1 MTAQAKANS
10 AKRASTGGIATL
22 LRSGSY
28 SDIILAVGVVMIV
41 GLMILPLPLIVIDIL
56 VAVNIL
62 LAVGLLLLAIYV
74 PRPTAFSSF
83 PSVILLSTLFRLSL
97 SIAIT
102 RLILL
107 DADAGDIIETFGR
120 LVVGGNLI
128 VGIVVFLIITV
139 VQFIVIAKGSE
150 RVAEVAARFTLDAM
164 PGKQLSIDSDL
175 RAGLIDKDQA
185 REKRRMLELE
195 SQLHGSLDG
204 AMKFVKGDAI
214 AGIVILIVN
223 ILGGLAIGV
232 LQNDMALGEA
242 VHTYSILT
250 IGDGLVAQ
258 VPALLTS
265 ISAGL
270 IITRTAGTDEEGG
283 HLGNA
288 IGSQV
293 TAHPRVITI
302 GGIIALLLTLVPG
315 FPWPVF
321 LVLGIALLTKSL
333 INNLPR
339 NKAKDDAHE
348 ADGVLVTEPEP
359 IALLPPKPVVLQV
372 DTTLLQRIGE
382 QRLGGLIELISQAV
396 EQEYGVPIPRAGIQP
411 QKQALQLC
419 LLEAHG
425 ITLYAGN
432 PLIQNGNEATPRVPR
447 LVSPMINRARL
458 STEEVQICAILY
470 NALCRHLGLFMG
482 IQETSNLLNSWN
494 RDYPDLIKEML
505 RVVPPQKLTDVLRR
519 LLNENISIRNL
530 RDVFEAITDVGSREK
545 DVVMLTEQVR
555 MALKRHISHRFTNED
570 RSMQAILVHPELEE
584 SLRQAVRESGQ
595 QGAVT
600 LPPDALKLLQQQI
613 HDLVGEYGDKG
624 RSLVMLCSVDV
635 RRHLRRLLEEDH
647 HHLPVLSF
655 QELAGDI
662 QVEPIGRIGAEA

>member
-1 MTAQAKANS
+1 MTAQPEHKASPGGLS
-10 AKRASTGGIATL
+10 AVL
-22 LRSGSY
+22 SGAGRY
-28 SDIILAVGVVMIV
+28 SDIILAMGVVMIV
-41 GLMILPLPLIVIDIL
+41 GLMILPLPLLVIDIL

-62 LAVGLLLLAIYV
+62 LSVGLLLLAIYV
-74 PRPTAFSSF
+74 PSPIAFSSF

-107 DADAGDIIETFGR
+107 DADAGAIIETFGR

-128 VGIVVFLIITV
+128 VGIVVFIIITV

-175 RAGLIDKDQA
+175 RSGLIDKEQA
-185 REKRRMLELE
+185 KQKRHFLELE

-223 ILGGLAIGV
+223 ILAGLAIGV
-232 LQNDMALGEA
+232 LQNDMPLGEA

-270 IITRTAGTDEEGG
+270 IITRTAGNENDS
-283 HLGNA
+283 HLGEA
-288 IGSQV
+288 ITRQV
-293 TAHPRVITI
+293 TAHPRVVTI

-321 LVLGIALLTKSL
+321 LVIGIALLSRSVWRA
-333 INNLPR
+333 LPANR
-339 NKAKDDAHE
+339 HRMEQAARE
-348 ADGVLVTEPEP
+348 AASETATPEA
-359 IALLPPKPVVLQV
+359 IALTPPRPVQLTV
-372 DTTLLQRIGE
+372 DRRLLDSIDE
-382 QRLGGLIELISQAV
+382 QRLNDLIESVSQTI
-396 EQEYGVPIPRAGIQP
+396 EREYGVPMPRAVP
-411 QKQALQLC
+411 QAIDRAAQFC
-419 LLEAHG
+419 RLEAHG
-425 ITLYAGN
+425 ITLYAGD
-432 PLIQNGNEATPRVPR
+432 PLATKDTNSDAVPR
-447 LVSPMINRARL
+447 LISPSL
-458 STEEVQICAILY
+458 SQTTHTDEEAAFSGVLY

-494 RDYPDLIKEML
+494 REYPDLIKEIL

-555 MALKRHISHRFTNED
+555 MSLKRHISHRFTNEN
-570 RSMQAILVHPELEE
+570 RSMRAILVHPELEE
-584 SLRQAVRESGQ
+584 NLRQAIRESGQ
-595 QGAVT
+595 QGAQGVS
-600 LPPDALKLLQQQI
+600 LPPESLKQLQRQI
-613 HDLVGEYGDKG
+613 TDLTRNQPD
-624 RSLVMLCSVDV
+624 RDSPLVMLCSVDV

-647 HHLPVLSF
+647 HGLPVLSF

-662 QVEPIGRIGAEA
+662 QVDPIGRIGAEA

>member
-1 MTAQAKANS
+1 MTAQPEHN
-10 AKRASTGGIATL
+10 ASPGGLSTL
-22 LRSGSY
+22 FSGAGRY
-28 SDIILAVGVVMIV
+28 SDVILAIGVVMIV
-41 GLMILPLPLIVIDIL
+41 GLMILPLPLLVIDIL

-62 LAVGLLLLAIYV
+62 ISVGLLLLAIYV
-74 PRPTAFSSF
+74 PSPIAFSSF

-107 DADAGDIIETFGR
+107 DADAGAIIETFGR

-128 VGIVVFLIITV
+128 VGIVVFIIITV

-175 RAGLIDKDQA
+175 RSGLIDKEQA
-185 REKRRMLELE
+185 KQKRHFLELE

-232 LQNDMALGEA
+232 LQNDMPLGEA

-270 IITRTAGTDEEGG
+270 IITRTAGNENDS
-283 HLGNA
+283 HLGEA
-288 IGSQV
+288 ITRQV
-293 TAHPRVITI
+293 TAHPRVVTI

-321 LVLGIALLTKSL
+321 LVIGIALLSRSL
-333 INNLPR
+333 WRALPANR
-339 NKAKDDAHE
+339 QRMEQAARDAADTATPE
-348 ADGVLVTEPEP
+348 A
-359 IALLPPKPVVLQV
+359 IALTPPKPVQLTIDRPLL
-372 DTTLLQRIGE
+372 DTLAE
-382 QRLGGLIELISQAV
+382 QRLIELIESVSQTI
-396 EQEYGVPIPRAGIQP
+396 EREYGVPMPRAVPIPIDQAAQP
-411 QKQALQLC
+411 C
-419 LLEAHG
+419 RLEAHG
-425 ITLYAGN
+425 ITLYAGD
-432 PLIQNGNEATPRVPR
+432 PLATLDTDGDAVPR
-447 LVSPMINRARL
+447 LVSPAL
-458 STEEVQICAILY
+458 SESTHTVEEAAVCGALY

-555 MALKRHISHRFTNED
+555 MSLKRHISHRFTND
-570 RSMQAILVHPELEE
+570 NRSMRAILVHPELEE
-584 SLRQAVRESGQ
+584 NLRQAIRESGQ
-595 QGAVT
+595 QGAQGVS
-600 LPPDALKLLQQQI
+600 LPPESLKQLQRQI
-613 HDLVGEYGDKG
+613 TNLTRHQPDQD
-624 RSLVMLCSVDV
+624 SPLVMLCSVDV

-647 HHLPVLSF
+647 HGLPVLSF

-662 QVEPIGRIGAEA
+662 QVDPIGRIGAEA